1 MSTRISTFLILGLS
15 AAIYL
20 VWGAHYADFDLWWDE
35 LDSLTEYALV
45 DFGTTVTK
53 YPYPNNH
60 ILFNLVSNAVT
71 RLWGVRD
78 IYRIMDQVE
87 VLRWIQ
93 WVLSAGTLFFLF
105 RAARNRLSSNGAA
118 LAVLLAVTSLPFLNF
133 VMQLR
138 GYALSMLFV
147 AGLLC
152 WCALPRSA
160 GRSLTGILM
169 TAIFT
174 FALLY
179 TVPSNVYFALALS
192 AVVLIRLLA
201 SIRMDPG
208 GEQGA
213 DRLGAA
219 RVARNLGR
227 NATGASSGTTRR
239 VSLRAIVCHRDFWL
253 LAALAVGTMAA
264 FLAYLPVLDQ
274 LLHNRFVT
282 DTPANRW
289 FVLSNRLPEV
299 LHHFLSG
306 RYLLPLLILP
316 GLYWGLTHRGRFA
329 RARSNVA
336 APTAGHPQ
344 IGGRFS
350 DSHSGD
356 PHPVD
361 GGFEI
366 LPERNPFGNASRSTI
381 VTLLALGLVP
391 FLLSFLRNDVPFQRT
406 FILLAPVY
414 ALLFAVAI
422 EEFRNKLSRG
432 TPGRLAAWMPFW
444 VALYSAVTTA
454 VMHVRLQDRL
464 EEALVLNRREQNIYA
479 NFYQASGFRPLD
491 AARALAA
498 ELNEKPGLV
507 LMANELDRVA
517 WTFYLQ
523 KFDVPSYA
531 LAQFVEDRTPTS
543 THGGV
548 YQLSQ
553 GRSGERTF
561 LQWTMT
567 IEEPFEKGDRLTPLM
582 LYVSKYDP
590 ADRIYVL
597 TGFSDLIERVLR
609 TRYPEVVVERIDV
622 PGSYGLFRLTRT
634 DVP

>member
-1 MSTRISTFLILGLS
+1 MSTRTSTFLILVLA

-60 ILFNLVSNAVT
+60 IFFNLVSNAVT

-105 RAARNRLSSNGAA
+105 RAARNRVSSSGAA
-118 LAVLLAVTSLPFLNF
+118 LAVLLAVTTLPFLNF

-160 GRSLTGILM
+160 DRSLMGILL
-169 TAIFT
+169 TAVFT

-179 TVPSNVYFALALS
+179 TVPSNVYFVMGLS
-192 AVVLIRLLA
+192 AVVLVRLMA
-201 SIRMDPG
+201 GVRMG
-208 GEQGA
+208 SGEP
-213 DRLGAA
+213 LGAERFDGA
-219 RVARNLGR
+219 KSASKGPR
-227 NATGASSGTTRR
+227 NAEDASNRANRR
-239 VSLRAIVCHRDFWL
+239 VSLRAIARHRDFGL
-253 LAALAVGTMAA
+253 LVALAVGTVAA

-274 LLHNRFVT
+274 VLHNRFVT

-289 FVLSNRLPEV
+289 FVLASRLPEV

-306 RYLLPLLILP
+306 RYLLVLLILP
-316 GLYWGLTHRGRFA
+316 GLYWGLN
-329 RARSNVA
+329 RS
-336 APTAGHPQ
+336 GFQRLPQ
-344 IGGRFS
+344 RDRVGIM
-350 DSHSGD
+350 
-356 PHPVD
+356 
-361 GGFEI
+361 
-366 LPERNPFGNASRSTI
+366 SRSTFA
-381 VTLLALGLVP
+381 TLLALGLVP

-414 ALLFAVAI
+414 ALLFALTI
-422 EEFRNKLSRG
+422 EEFQCRISGKAR
-432 TPGRLAAWMPFW
+432 RLRSWMPLG
-444 VALYSAVTTA
+444 VALYCAGTLA
-454 VMHVRLQDRL
+454 VMHVRLQERL
-464 EEALVLNRREQNIYA
+464 EEALDENRREQNIYA
-479 NFYQASGFRPLD
+479 NFYQASGFRPLE

-523 KFDVPSYA
+523 KFDIPSYA

-561 LQWTMT
+561 LQWPMT

-582 LYVSKYDP
+582 LYVSTYDR
-590 ADRIYVL
+590 ADRIYVI
-597 TGFSDLIERVLR
+597 TGFSGLIERVLR
-609 TRYPEVVVERIDV
+609 TRYPEFVVERIDV